1 MSDGAPKP
9 RLADRLRNVRVSIR
23 DDLTVTRHV
32 LRGEPAYVVRDPLTF
47 ESHRFDAEDYAVFVS
62 IDAARTL
69 GETFDALVEQGR
81 CGREAEEAFYQF
93 VFGLHR
99 LGFLQ
104 LPVADDA
111 ALYRRFST
119 RRDAR
124 NRQWATAFM
133 SLKMPVCNPD
143 EFLQRTLGFFRPL
156 FTTTA
161 FVLWLGLMLTAGVAL
176 YANWG
181 RLHEPLAGVLTA
193 GNLPL
198 MWVTLIVLKTIHEF
212 GHAYACRAFGAA
224 VPEMGVILIFGT
236 PCAYVDATASW
247 SISSKRRRIIICL
260 AGMYFESVAAALAVF
275 VWAASGPGVL
285 SSAAYNA
292 MFLASVTTVLFNI
305 NPLMRYDGYY
315 VLADLLEIPNLR
327 QRATQFCT
335 DLLKR
340 VFVGVRLTHAAPT
353 DLRLGATLLSFGVCA
368 GVYRVVLIFAIIAII
383 ASKLYLVGL
392 LLGCLV
398 AAGTL
403 WKIGS
408 KVFGYLWFAAE
419 TAPVR
424 TRAVALSAALLL
436 GVPAALLL
444 IPVQTGVSASGVL
457 GRAEELVV
465 RAQTP
470 GFVSSVQAEIGA
482 PADRDAPLVVLENPE
497 EQEALQVARG
507 AARIAELRRDAALAV
522 STAAA
527 APLDQRV
534 EAARAAANEQARRI
548 AALEVRAP
556 RDGDVLS
563 ALRPTEE
570 GRYLHVGDAVATIA
584 AGEWIVRALL
594 SEDQT
599 AAAEPR
605 VGDRVE
611 FRSAADPSSA
621 CFGVIERVTPSGSN
635 RIAHPALTHLGGGPI
650 AVNPAG
656 AGSGASAAGSSAA
669 GAGAHPAGAGGV
681 SPASAIA
688 TQPYFEITVRIEPAD
703 GAVLAHGMTGRVRL
717 SARSEPVGLHL
728 FRRAVR
734 FLDGLR
740 TS

>member
-1 MSDGAPKP
+1 MSDSAPKP

-62 IDAARTL
+62 IDTARTL

-111 ALYRRFST
+111 ALYRRFAT

-143 EFLQRTLGFFRPL
+143 DFLQRTLGMFRPL
-156 FTTTA
+156 FTTSA
-161 FVLWLGLMLTAGVAL
+161 FLLWLGLMLAAGVAL

-212 GHAYACRAFGAA
+212 GHAYACRAFGAP

-285 SSAAYNA
+285 GSAAYNA

-340 VFVGVRLTHAAPT
+340 VFVGVRPATAAPT

-403 WKIGS
+403 WKIGA

-419 TAPVR
+419 TAAVR
-424 TRAVALSAALLL
+424 ARAVALSALLL
-436 GVPAALLL
+436 VGVPAALLL
-444 IPVQTGVSASGVL
+444 IPVQTGVCAAGVL
-457 GRAEELVV
+457 GRAEEHVI
-465 RAQTP
+465 RAETP
-470 GFVSSVQAEIGA
+470 GFVTAVQAAVGQSA
-482 PADRDAPLVVLENPE
+482 AAGSPLVQLENSE
-497 EQEALQVARG
+497 EREAFEIARG

-522 STAAA
+522 SAAAA
-527 APLDQRV
+527 APLAQRV
-534 EAARAAANEQARRI
+534 EAARHAADEQARRI
-548 AALEVRAP
+548 AALDVRAP
-556 RDGDVLS
+556 CDGEVLS
-563 ALRPTEE
+563 ALRSTDE

-584 AGEWIVRALL
+584 SGRWIVRALL

-611 FRSAADPSSA
+611 FRSVANPSSA

-650 AVNPAG
+650 AVAPGTAP
-656 AGSGASAAGSSAA
+656 SSANSSAA
-669 GAGAHPAGAGGV
+669 GGAAASTAAGA
-681 SPASAIA
+681 ASGAIA
-688 TQPYFEITVRIEPAD
+688 SQPYFEITVRVEPTD

-717 SARSEPVGLHL
+717 AARSEAIGLHL
-728 FRRAVR
+728 LRRAVR